1 MHTWCNSFM
10 LLKYLNSLTR
20 KSERIF
26 SLNSWNIFY
35 QTSSYISK
43 LCQSYISIFFP
54 PVFLF
59 SFHQDI
65 CLLVCSSSHFSFWLY
80 PCFNCQCFL
89 CLFKHSDH
97 CTVIKFVLGVIFW
110 IKENNWSFITAIQM
124 KTKISHLV
132 TYYKPRISF
141 VWSSK
146 TLFLL
151 EIWIF
156 LDFIAQKKCTFFQ
169 KKLIWSFLATLQHTI
184 ILWQFLLIFLWCFGT
199 NLDCCKTAEV
209 MFYFFWPGRTYC
221 TGP

>member
-1 MHTWCNSFM
+1 MFQVYKTFSRAVNRVKVFPSLKLCFM
-10 LLKYLNSLTR
+10 KQSLATYLHSTSLYWYWNSLTR

-156 LDFIAQKKCTFFQ
+156 LDFIAQQKCRATVNVR
-169 KKLIWSFLATLQHTI
+169 IWP
-184 ILWQFLLIFLWCFGT
+184 LLRIWENT
-199 NLDCCKTAEV
+199 PADPQE
-209 MFYFFWPGRTYC
+209 
-221 TGP
+221 